1 MEHEDDIHHAATEA
15 AHAVEALPLFEDP
28 SFWASIGLFLFLA
41 LLVWR
46 NVPGLVTKSLDDR
59 AEKIKSELHNAKALR
74 EEAEAKLADAKKRQA
89 AAEAD
94 AKEIVAAAQREAEA
108 LAESAAASLKESID
122 RRQKLAE
129 ERIARAEAEA
139 LRDVKLAAI
148 ETASKAAEQ
157 VLTKAMAGKSGEDHF
172 AQSLEAVKKALQ

>member
-1 MEHEDDIHHAATEA
+1 MEHEEELHSAATDA
-15 AHAVEALPLFEDP
+15 AYAAEALPLFEDP

-41 LLVWR
+41 LLVWK
-46 NVPGLVTKSLDDR
+46 NVPGLITKSLDDR
-59 AEKIKSELHNAKALR
+59 ATKIRTELDNAKALR

-89 AAEAD
+89 EAEAE
-94 AKEIVAAAQREAEA
+94 AKDIVAAAQREAEI
-108 LAESAAASLKESID
+108 LAAAAAENLRESIE

-139 LRDVKLAAI
+139 VRDVKIAAI
-148 ETASKAAEQ
+148 DTAAKAAEK
-157 VLTKAMAGKSGEDHF
+157 VLVDAMSGKSGDDHF